1 MINKVI
7 TAFFVISVIFAM
19 VNNTTTEMSSALL
32 NSSELALKT
41 VFSLVGGMALWGGVM
56 EVAKSAG
63 LTEKLCRLIKR
74 PVKFLFPK
82 LSENSQAFVSISM
95 NLTSN
100 LLGLG
105 NAATPLGLKA
115 MRELDKE
122 NNSKRYMTTLVVLN
136 AASIQLVP
144 VTVATLRMSSGSKS
158 PWDFVPAV
166 LIVSLLSLIAG
177 ITMMRALNIKR

>member
-1 MINKVI
+1 MINKLI

-74 PVKFLFPK
+74 PVKPADFATSKGLLNSYFL
-82 LSENSQAFVSISM
+82 N
-95 NLTSN
+95 
-100 LLGLG
+100 
-105 NAATPLGLKA
+105 
-115 MRELDKE
+115 
-122 NNSKRYMTTLVVLN
+122 
-136 AASIQLVP
+136 
-144 VTVATLRMSSGSKS
+144 
-158 PWDFVPAV
+158 
-166 LIVSLLSLIAG
+166 
-177 ITMMRALNIKR
+177 